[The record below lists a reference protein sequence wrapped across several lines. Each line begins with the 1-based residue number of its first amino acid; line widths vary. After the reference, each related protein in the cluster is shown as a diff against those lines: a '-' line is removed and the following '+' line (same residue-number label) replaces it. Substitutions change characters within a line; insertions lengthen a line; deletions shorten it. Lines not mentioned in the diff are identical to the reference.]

1 MLRKV
6 PVCFLFL
13 VFVLSRNL
21 GRVAAGIYVGRI
33 AALKTK
39 QKMNDYK
46 TKQNKT
52 KQNKTKQ
59 NKTRTITKLH

>member
-46 TKQNKT
+46 TK
-52 KQNKTKQ
+52 
-59 NKTRTITKLH
+59 

>member
-1 MLRKV
+1 MMLRKV

-39 QKMNDYK
+39 QKINDYK
-46 TKQNKT
+46 TELQYLG
-52 KQNKTKQ
+52 QS
-59 NKTRTITKLH
+59 LLL